1 LIVAVLFAFYSHES
15 GKMTATLAREDKKHV
30 NLLLEV
36 ISSDFEGIV
45 SDLRI
50 LVEGESLQKRLN
62 NSIEHIVAVAWGP
75 SYGRSRGL

>member
-75 SYGRSRGL
+75 YYGRSRGQ